1 MTRQKKVSRWIIIVL
16 PALVLGYFVFDR
28 IVLSPQQQ
36 VEFAGS
42 ATLSWTAPTENEDD
56 SPLTNLAGFVIH
68 CWNEADEYT
77 HTIYVDDPGTTSY
90 KVGNLSPGI
99 HYCAVKAV
107 NTDGGISTLS
117 NAVAKT
123 VPKME

>member
-1 MTRQKKVSRWIIIVL
+1 MTRQKKMSRWMIIVL

-42 ATLSWTAPTENEDD
+42 ATLSWTAPTENEDNTLVTD
-56 SPLTNLAGFVIH
+56 LTGYVIYCWIEAG
-68 CWNEADEYT
+68 EYT
-77 HTIYVDDPGTTSY
+77 HTIYVDDPEITSF
-90 KVGNLSPGI
+90 KVDNLSPGT
-99 HYCAVKAV
+99 HHCAIKAV
-107 NTDGGISTLS
+107 NSDGGESALS

-123 VPKME
+123 VP